1 MELKL
6 TPDQQD
12 FWNCLKFD
20 AQYFAHSCGKDMKG
34 KSENKVNKEAQ
45 NYLDLAMGHLSVED
59 LTGVVKTWLSY
70 YHLPLDPNKLG
81 EPYDKFHKKYGA
93 WIANNAK
100 NITMI
105 GCHK

>member
-1 MELKL
+1 LELKL

-81 EPYDKFHKKYGA
+81 ETFDKFHKKYGA
-93 WIANNAK
+93 WIANNSK

-105 GCHK
+105 GCR